1 MEYKKYIKVN
11 QYNVII
17 DSKSSAFIKDPTGWI
32 EAGETDTRQWRLEL
46 ADENFIYKYKWAN
59 DEIKDRTATSIKND
73 TVAILKSNKKY
84 EIKIKA
90 NQLILAD
97 YPLWKQSN
105 LHSEMGDLLNKKIDG
120 NLTAGE
126 ATRIEELKAIK
137 ASVDS
142 IRNQSDAFELEVDA
156 LTTVNALNNYT
167 FNYS

>member
-11 QYNVII
+11 SNNVII
-17 DSKSSAFIKDPTGWI
+17 DSKSSAFVKDSAEWI
-32 EAGETDTRQWRLEL
+32 EAGETDTRQWRLQL
-46 ADENFIYKYKWAN
+46 TDENFIFKYKWASGQ
-59 DEIKDRTATSIKND
+59 IKDRTATSIKND
-73 TVAILKSNKKY
+73 TIAILKSNKKG
-84 EIKIKA
+84 EIKITA
-90 NQLILAD
+90 NQLILSK

-120 NLTAGE
+120 NLTASE

-137 ASVDS
+137 SEVDN
-142 IRNQSDAFELEVDA
+142 IRSQSNDFELEVDN

>member
-11 QYNVII
+11 SNNVII
-17 DSKSSAFIKDPTGWI
+17 DAKTDGFIKDTEGWI
-32 EAGETDTRQWRLEL
+32 EAGETDNRNWRLDL
-46 ADENFIYKYKWAN
+46 VDENFIFKNKWASN
-59 DEIKDRTATSIKND
+59 QIKDRTATAIKND
-73 TVAILKSNKKY
+73 SIAMLKSNKKG
-84 EIKIKA
+84 EIKAKA

-137 ASVDS
+137 ATVDN
-142 IRNQSDAFELEVDA
+142 IRDQSDAFELEVDA